1 MEYTGE
7 EIAQIL
13 TETITES
20 AKDIMNLEDRRP
32 LIALAAKTMFAILES
47 LSGADGESQGRDLH
61 VIICRDAV
69 LERLEEGRVGE

>member
-1 MEYTGE
+1 MKYTGE

>member
-61 VIICRDAV
+61 VVICRDAV